1 MSAIPAI
8 LACAAC
14 YGDPNS
20 SQTQGM
26 NLAIFTML
34 GVTAVVLGG
43 IGIAIAYFAR
53 RARQAGLSS
62 EH

>member
-1 MSAIPAI
+1 MNAMPAI

-14 YGDPNS
+14 YGDPGS

-53 RARQAGLSS
+53 RARQTALRS